1 MRFSAS
7 FVQCIETVQ
16 LTWHIARNGI
26 TSTAQLFW
34 RKEKTNQKKLT
45 LVEVYS
51 CCVIYKLKYMH
62 LSEEVRVQGSI
73 AKIIIMVGHGHGS
86 FSKKSKHC
94 DLKISYAELIVREF

>member
-1 MRFSAS
+1 M
-7 FVQCIETVQ
+7 Q
-16 LTWHIARNGI
+16 LTRRGVLPEMELQALLSYSG
-26 TSTAQLFW
+26 
-34 RKEKTNQKKLT
+34 EKRRLTKKKLT

-94 DLKISYAELIVREF
+94 DLKISYAELIRTV